1 VTASRSA
8 HLTIRNVPPRIAAAL
23 RAESKRRG
31 KSLNKTVVELLG
43 AATGVGHGEQVQP
56 VTNGLEK
63 LAGTW
68 TEEDFATFESALTD
82 ASRVDPE
89 MWR

>member
-1 VTASRSA
+1 MTASRSS
-8 HLTIRNVPPRIAAAL
+8 HLTIRNVPSRVASAL

-31 KSLNKTVVELLG
+31 QSLNQTTIDLLS
-43 AATGVGHGEQVQP
+43 AATGVGRSEP
-56 VTNGLEK
+56 PMNGLEK

-68 TEEDFATFESALTD
+68 PQEEFDAFESAMAELD
-82 ASRVDPE
+82 EIDPE